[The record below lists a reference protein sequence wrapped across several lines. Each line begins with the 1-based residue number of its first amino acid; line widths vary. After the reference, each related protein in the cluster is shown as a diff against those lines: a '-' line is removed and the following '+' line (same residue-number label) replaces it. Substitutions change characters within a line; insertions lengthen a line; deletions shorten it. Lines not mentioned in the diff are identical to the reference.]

1 MNRFRAIAIFTGGL
15 ALTTANLQAGPTVA
29 ATAGDPY
36 SPIVARN
43 VFGLNPP
50 PQITPARQD
59 SAPPPKI
66 TLTGI
71 TTIIGPPE
79 ALFTVAGGK
88 RDGKQW
94 QDKSY
99 ILKQAEEEDGV
110 GVVTIDVRK
119 CVVTFS
125 NHGVRQ
131 DIALIN
137 GLPVG
142 GKLFAVDAA
151 TSPLAGNNPKPG
163 SNPKPSNSKPKPG
176 DYNYVDEKTV
186 TAPLPPN
193 ENPASAIDAPS
204 MSYGGGI
211 GGDTPP
217 GHGGY

>member
-1 MNRFRAIAIFTGGL
+1 MNRFRAIAVFAGGL
-15 ALTTANLQAGPTVA
+15 VLTTADLQAGPTVA
-29 ATAGDPY
+29 STAGDPY
-36 SPIVARN
+36 SAIVARN

-50 PQITPARQD
+50 PPIAPDRQD

-66 TLTGI
+66 TMTGI

-79 ALFTVAGGK
+79 VLYTVAGGN

-99 ILKQAEEEDGV
+99 ILKEGEEKDGV
-110 GVVTIDVRK
+110 GVVAIDVWK

-131 DIALIN
+131 DLALTN

-142 GKLFAVDAA
+142 GKLFAVDGV
-151 TSPLAGNNPKPG
+151 TSPLGGG
-163 SNPKPSNSKPKPG
+163 SPKPSDSNPKPG
-176 DYNYVDEKTV
+176 DYNYVDQKTV

-193 ENPASAIDAPS
+193 ENPASAIDSPS

-211 GGDTPP
+211 GGGTPP
-217 GHGGY
+217 GHGEF